1 MTGYKVRIID
11 ADTHID
17 ETEDTWEYMRES
29 DRLYKPTTALPASPD
44 PKLPPTRYWM
54 IDGKRQIRF
63 MRSDEQTGT
72 TVETRELLDVRA
84 RLRDMDELG
93 TDVQVIYPTLFL
105 MEATE
110 KPEISSALRYSYNRW
125 LADKCSQSAGRL
137 RWICL
142 PPLQNIM
149 EALNELRWAK
159 EHGASGVL
167 KKGDREAGK
176 YPADPYFEPFY
187 AEAEKLN
194 LSICIH
200 TGSGIADFSSARE
213 FSHGQ
218 FMRTKGAAINGVL
231 GLILHNVPQR
241 FPKLR
246 FGCIE
251 AGASWVPFVAYDL
264 RRQQA
269 RLAPVESRVLGI
281 PTSQLAPDL
290 FRDNRVYVTCQVDED
305 LPYIL
310 RYIGE
315 DNLMIGSDYTHRDP
329 SKEHDFQKLLE
340 ERANRRE
347 IPKSAVQKSLYDNPK
362 IFYGL

>member
-1 MTGYKVRIID
+1 MRIID

-17 ETEDTWEYMRES
+17 ETEETWEHMREN
-29 DRLYKPTTALPASPD
+29 DLCYKPTTAYPANPD

-54 IDGKRQIRF
+54 IDSKRQIRF
-63 MRSDEQTGT
+63 IRSDEQTGT
-72 TVETRELLDVRA
+72 TVATRELLDVKA
-84 RLRDMDELG
+84 RLRHMDELD

-110 KPEISSALRYSYNRW
+110 KPEINSALRHSYNRW
-125 LADKCSQSAGRL
+125 LAEKCSQSAGRL

-142 PPLQNIM
+142 PPLQNM
-149 EALNELRWAK
+149 AEAIRELRWAT
-159 EHGASGVL
+159 EHGACGAL

-187 AEAEKLN
+187 AEAEKLD

-200 TGSGIADFSSARE
+200 TGSGIPDFSSARE

-218 FMRTKGAAINGVL
+218 FMRTKAAAINGVI
-231 GLILHNVPQR
+231 GLVLHNVPQR
-241 FPKLR
+241 YPKLR

-269 RLAPVESRVLGI
+269 RLAPAESRVLGI
-281 PTSQLAPDL
+281 PASELAPDL
-290 FRDNRVYVTCQVDED
+290 FRANRIYVTCQVDED

-310 RYIGE
+310 QHIGE

-329 SKEHDFQKLLE
+329 SKEHDFPKLLE
-340 ERANRRE
+340 ERAERGE
-347 IPKSAVQKSLYDNPK
+347 IPKTAVQKILYDNPK
-362 IFYGL
+362 GFYGL